1 MNAFGDLTNR
11 VEKPGLEENLHAQE
25 NQVITLEESG

>member
-1 MNAFGDLTNR
+1 MNALGDLR
-11 VEKPGLEENLHAQE
+11 KRAEKAGFEENLHAQE